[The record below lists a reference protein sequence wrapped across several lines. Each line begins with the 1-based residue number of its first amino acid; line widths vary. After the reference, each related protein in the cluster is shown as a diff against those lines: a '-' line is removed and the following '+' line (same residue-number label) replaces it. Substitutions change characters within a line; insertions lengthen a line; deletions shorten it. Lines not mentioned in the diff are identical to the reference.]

1 MNNFRFK
8 LQKVLDIKIKNED
21 ESKIKYSKV
30 QNEKR
35 FIERKLENLKA
46 NYEKYSENI
55 KCEDTISRKIASNYL
70 YSLSRSIEETNEDL
84 KDKNN
89 LLKEVK
95 LELLNRQ
102 IERKSLEKLKEN
114 KHKAFV
120 KEEEHKEQIAND
132 EFGMYAFLRNRAQIV

>member
-70 YSLSRSIEETNEDL
+70 YSLSRSIEETNEYL